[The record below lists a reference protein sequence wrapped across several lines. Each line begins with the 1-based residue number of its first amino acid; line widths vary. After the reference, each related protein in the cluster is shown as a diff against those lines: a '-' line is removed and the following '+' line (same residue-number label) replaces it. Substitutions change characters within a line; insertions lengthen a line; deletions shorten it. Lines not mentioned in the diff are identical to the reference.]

1 MKIKRVEV
9 WKQTMQLSESYT
21 IAYGTYTEASCIF
34 IRIETDNNLS
44 GFGCASPDYH
54 VTGET
59 SDSVADILKNVVM
72 PFLFKKDPLRYIHIT
87 ENIKKMM
94 PESRAARAAVDMA
107 LYDILGKYSE
117 LPVWKL
123 LGGYRTKIA
132 TSRTIGIMPL
142 AETLEIA
149 ARYLREGVRILKL
162 KGGLSMNEDLEKL
175 HKMRERFGK
184 TVKIRFDAN
193 QGYSVE
199 DAIRFTHEQNAS
211 IHLELLEQPTP
222 ANETKLLGKITS
234 RSSIPVMADE
244 SILGLTDAFH
254 LVRHDLIDMINI
266 KLMKTGGITDALHIN
281 SIGRAAG
288 VEVMVG
294 CMDESAL
301 GIAAGLHFA
310 LSRPNIQY
318 ADLDGHFGL
327 IDDPAAGILVFK
339 NGYLYPADKSGF
351 GWTGP

>member
-1 MKIKRVEV
+1 M
-9 WKQTMQLSESYT
+9 
-21 IAYGTYTEASCIF
+21 
-34 IRIETDNNLS
+34 D
-44 GFGCASPDYH
+44 
-54 VTGET
+54 
-59 SDSVADILKNVVM
+59 
-72 PFLFKKDPLRYIHIT
+72 
-87 ENIKKMM
+87 
-94 PESRAARAAVDMA
+94 
-107 LYDILGKYSE
+107 
-117 LPVWKL
+117 
-123 LGGYRTKIA
+123 
-132 TSRTIGIMPL
+132 
-142 AETLEIA
+142 
-149 ARYLREGVRILKL
+149 
-162 KGGLSMNEDLEKL
+162 EDLEKL

-184 TVKIRFDAN
+184 TVRIRFDAN

-266 KLMKTGGITDALHIN
+266 KLIKTGGITDALHIN

-301 GIAAGLHFA
+301 SIAAGLHFA

-339 NGYLYPADKSGF
+339 NRYLYPSDNSGF
-351 GWTGP
+351 GWMGP